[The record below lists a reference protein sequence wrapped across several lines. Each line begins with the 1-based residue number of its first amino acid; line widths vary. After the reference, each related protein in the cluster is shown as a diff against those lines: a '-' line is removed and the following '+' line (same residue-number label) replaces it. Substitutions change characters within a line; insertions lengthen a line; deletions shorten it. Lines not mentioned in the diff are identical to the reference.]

1 MALLPLM
8 AIGQERIMVVA
19 DPHVYPQT
27 LIEADTTTFNKY
39 MQSQRKMLHLSEE
52 IWYALM
58 DTAMKYHPDLVLIPG
73 DLTRQAEAESHAVVA
88 ASLEQLND
96 AGIPSLVI
104 PGNHDIEVDT
114 AWEKTYHLT
123 YAQAIAKDPGSHS
136 YAAEPLKGLTV
147 IGIDGSHTTASVG
160 SLSANTLQWILQQAD
175 AANEKGN
182 TIIAMCHW
190 QLLEHIDKQS
200 RLESSCRLK
209 NADAIR
215 DSLMNHGV
223 HLVLTGHF
231 HVNGITT
238 RHDSITG
245 NDSIVEITTGS
256 PITYPCPY
264 RWLNLSKDR
273 KTVSV
278 ETEYVTSIASQ
289 PDLTTY
295 SREWMREHAS
305 NMLPAMSLRLW
316 KRVDEAKGKVA
327 QQFGEKVANR
337 LVNNCIPATDSAKM
351 ALVDKYMGS
360 TAVELYLLHSDAN
373 EPEHPEADSLA
384 NEVYKGMA
392 GMIDEMLDADIL
404 IKGVLI
410 APMTIFAQAL
420 AETPVQSLVEDVT
433 QWNTKDAN
441 RTDDLHLTLTIG
453 EGKAVSAI
461 EPVHRDVN
469 DGVMYDIMGR
479 RVEQPTQRG
488 VYIQDGKKV
497 VY

>member
-1 MALLPLM
+1 MLMPLM
-8 AIGQERIMVVA
+8 AIGQERIMVIA

-27 LIEADTTTFNKY
+27 LIEADSTFDKY

-52 IWYALM
+52 IWYALV
-58 DTAMKYHPDLVLIPG
+58 DTALKYQPDLVLIPG
-73 DLTRQAEAESHAVVA
+73 DLTRQAEAESHALVA
-88 ASLEQLND
+88 ASLEQLNE

-104 PGNHDIEVDT
+104 PGNHDIEADT
-114 AWEKTYHLT
+114 AWEKTYPLT
-123 YAQAIAKDPGSHS
+123 YAQAIAKDAESHS
-136 YAAEPLKGLTV
+136 YAAEPFEGLTV

-160 SLSANTLQWILQQAD
+160 SLSANTLAWILQQAD
-175 AANEKGN
+175 AATEKGN

-238 RHDSITG
+238 RLDSITG

-264 RWLNLSKDR
+264 RWLTLSPNR
-273 KTVSV
+273 KTVTV
-278 ETEYVTSIASQ
+278 ETDYITSIASQ

-295 SREWMREHAS
+295 SREWMREHAR

-316 KRVDEAKGKVA
+316 KRVDEAKSRVA
-327 QQFGEKVANR
+327 QEFNQTIADR
-337 LVNNCIPATDSAKM
+337 LVNNCIPKTDSAKM

-360 TAVELYLLHSDAN
+360 TTVELYLLHSDAN

-384 NEVYKGMA
+384 NEVYTGME
-392 GMIDEMLDADIL
+392 GMISEMLDADKSL
-404 IKGVLI
+404 KLVLQV
-410 APMTIFAQAL
+410 PMTLYAEAL
-420 AETPVQSLVEDVT
+420 AKAPVQSLVEDVT
-433 QWNTKDAN
+433 QWGKQWAN
-441 RTDDLHLTLTIG
+441 RTDDLHLTLTVG
-453 EGKAVSAI
+453 NGKEEEAIRNVTPLMTDGAV
-461 EPVHRDVN
+461 
-469 DGVMYDIMGR
+469 YDILGR
-479 RVEQPTQRG
+479 RVEQPARHG

-497 VY
+497 IK